1 MGTGPP
7 APAPDRNQQVRHL
20 RIRLMAKKTKTEDVV
35 VVENGAGEVQA
46 TVTVDREKAREML
59 LNLGLKTAAKADDAK
74 LIARLKSL
82 DDSDETADPGKHKKL
97 YARVV
102 AANADGVEITFGDS
116 EPAEEA
122 PAKKAKAAKAVKA
135 PAKKAKAAKT
145 EEAEEVVPAK
155 KAKAAK
161 KVPAKKAKGKKA
173 EAVEDEDAPVKEKGP
188 SRSRDN
194 GIIATIQ
201 LILQKASAKK
211 PVTKAQIVE
220 KLNKAFP
227 ERKAESLANTVGSQ
241 VPHRI
246 FRERG
251 FKVKK
256 NDDGYYAG

>member
-1 MGTGPP
+1 
-7 APAPDRNQQVRHL
+7 
-20 RIRLMAKKTKTEDVV
+20 MAKKTKTEDVV

-122 PAKKAKAAKAVKA
+122 PVKVKAAKVKAAKAAKA
-135 PAKKAKAAKT
+135 PAKKAKAAKA
-145 EEAEEVVPAK
+145 EEAEEAVPAK
-155 KAKAAK
+155 KGKKAAK

-173 EAVEDEDAPVKEKGP
+173 EAVEDGDAPVKEKGP